1 MSMGIKMKPQR
12 DITLGALW
20 FTISLYFTFPL
31 VSLLMQPLAGFIGFL
46 QCVLLFLGSKFFI
59 DKAKV
64 CWFPTEENSKDDSR
78 KNP

>member
-20 FTISLYFTFPL
+20 FTISLYFTLPL
-31 VSLLMQPLAGFIGFL
+31 VSLLLQPLMGFVGFM
-46 QCVLLFLGSKFFI
+46 QCLLLFFGSKYFF

-64 CWFPTEENSKDDSR
+64 CWFPTEENTTDDSR